1 MIRKLGAPVLL
12 FLLCVGFYWKLTLTN
27 QYSFLDSPDLAYLD
41 LPRLQFQAS
50 EWRHLRFPL
59 WDPNH
64 WIGQPFLGQVTGAAY
79 PANWLLGV
87 FPFRE
92 GKLNVNV
99 VHWYFVL
106 IHFQAAL
113 FCFFLCRDWGRS
125 RAASVLGGVVFS
137 FGGFLGC
144 TDWPQIL
151 NGILWLPLVILFLFR
166 ALRRERA
173 WFSAS
178 MSGALLGMAWLSG
191 HHEVPIYSTVV
202 VAGVWVVA
210 VWRGADWRL
219 AVVAGGALCLIAAG
233 QVLPAQEYAP
243 LAKRWAGM
251 PDPIAWNVPIPYQV
265 HQEFSWTPTA
275 VLGIATPRP
284 EVHVTPFIGIVAFG
298 LALLGVYHGWRR
310 RPQVRVVVMVSLAG
324 VFLALATSNFLHGV
338 LYSVLPVFG
347 KARVPARALALFSFG
362 VAPLVAY
369 GFDALGRRS
378 SEWLGRTIWGL
389 AGIGGVIYGA
399 LTLGVG
405 QVSNAAMLTALMA
418 MLGAGLLAGWRA
430 GTVTR
435 GWLGVAVVM
444 LVTMEIGN
452 VSGAAMA
459 SRLAEKRPGYLER
472 LFHHGDIVNF
482 LRGQAQ
488 PLRVEVADADVPYN
502 FGDWHGIPTT
512 AGYVASG
519 TTNLV
524 ELERH
529 RPRMH
534 DLFGAN
540 FYVSRTP
547 SRPELVLVMA
557 GESGVNVYRNPM
569 ALPRVWA
576 VHTVT
581 QVASYGQLRARL
593 EAAEFVA
600 RREALMLGVPPVLEA
615 CAGEEEGRLV
625 PLSSPNRVR
634 MEVKMGCRGLVVLSD
649 TYFPGW
655 TATVDG
661 KPVGILEVYG
671 ALRGVVVEK
680 GEHRIEMVYRP
691 WSALVG
697 GGLSLLGIGL
707 LLWVWWWSARVGG
720 YGREVGRCRR

>member
-12 FLLCVGFYWKLTLTN
+12 FLLCVGFYWKLTLTG
-27 QYSFLDSPDLAYLD
+27 QYSFLNSPDLSYLD
-41 LPRLQFQAS
+41 LPRLQFQAG

-92 GKLNVNV
+92 GKLNVDV

-113 FCFFLCRDWGRS
+113 FCYLLCRDWKRS
-125 RAASVLGGVVFS
+125 RAASVLGAAVFS

-151 NGILWLPLVILFLFR
+151 NGALWLPLVFLFLFR
-166 ALRRERA
+166 ALRGERA
-173 WFSAS
+173 LFSAA
-178 MSGALLGMAWLSG
+178 MSGALLGVAWLSG

-202 VAGVWVVA
+202 VAGIWVVA
-210 VWRGADWRL
+210 IWRGAAWRL
-219 AVVAGGALCLIAAG
+219 GVVAGLSLFLIAAG
-233 QVLPAQEYAP
+233 QIVPAQEYAQ
-243 LAKRWAGM
+243 LSKRWAGM
-251 PDPIAWNVPIPYQV
+251 PDPIAWNEPIPYQV
-265 HQEFSWTPTA
+265 HQEFSWSPTA
-275 VLGIATPRP
+275 VLGIVTPRP
-284 EVHVTPFIGIVAFG
+284 EVHVTPFVGIMAFG

-310 RPQVRVVVMVSLAG
+310 RPQVRILVMVGLAG

-362 VAPLVAY
+362 IAPLVAF
-369 GFDALGRRS
+369 GFDALGRRGS
-378 SEWLGRTIWGL
+378 VWLGRTILGL
-389 AGIGGVIYGA
+389 AVIGGAIYGA

-405 QVSNAAMLTALMA
+405 QVSNAAMVTAMMA
-418 MLGAGLLAGWRA
+418 TLGAALLAGWRA

-435 GWLGVAVVM
+435 GWLGVAVVVM
-444 LVTMEIGN
+444 VTVEIGN

-459 SRLAEKRPGYLER
+459 SRVSKERAGFLDR
-472 LFHHGDIVNF
+472 LFQHGDIVNF
-482 LRGQAQ
+482 LRAQ
-488 PLRVEVADADVPYN
+488 PGPLRVEVADADVPYN
-502 FGDWHGIPTT
+502 FGDWHGVPTT
-512 AGYVASG
+512 AGYGASG

-529 RPRMH
+529 RPRTQ
-534 DLFGAN
+534 DLMGAN
-540 FYVSRTP
+540 FYLSKTP
-547 SRPELVLVMA
+547 SRPELVLALA
-557 GESGVNVYRNPM
+557 GESGVNLYRNPM
-569 ALPRVWA
+569 ALPRAWT
-576 VHTVT
+576 VHAVT
-581 QVASYGQLRARL
+581 QVPSYAHLRMRL

-600 RREALMLGVPPVLEA
+600 RREAMMLGVPPLLEA
-615 CAGEEEGRLV
+615 CAGEGEEARLV
-625 PLSSPNRVR
+625 SLSSPNRVR
-634 MEVKMGCRGLVVLSD
+634 IEVKMECRGLVVLSD

-655 TATVDG
+655 TAKVDG
-661 KPVGILEVYG
+661 RVVEILEVYG

-680 GEHRIEMVYRP
+680 GDHRIEMVYRP
-691 WSALVG
+691 WSAMLG
-697 GGLSLLGIGL
+697 GGLSLLGMVFVGWTWRRSISG
-707 LLWVWWWSARVGG
+707 GG
-720 YGREVGRCRR
+720 YRP

>member
-1 MIRKLGAPVLL
+1 MMRKLGAPVLL

-27 QYSFLDSPDLAYLD
+27 QYSFLDSPDLANLD

-99 VHWYFVL
+99 VHWYYVL
-106 IHFQAAL
+106 IHFQAAF
-113 FCFFLCRDWGRS
+113 FCFLLCRDWGRS

-137 FGGFLGC
+137 FGGFLGS

-151 NGILWLPLVILFLFR
+151 NGALWLPLVFLFLFR
-166 ALRRERA
+166 ALRGEKA
-173 WFSAS
+173 LFSAA
-178 MSGALLGMAWLSG
+178 MSGALLGVAWLSG
-191 HHEVPIYSTVV
+191 HHEVPIYSSVV
-202 VAGVWVVA
+202 VAGVWMVA
-210 VWRGADWRL
+210 VWRGAEWRL
-219 AVVAGGALCLIAAG
+219 AVVAGLALFLIAAG
-233 QVLPAQEYAP
+233 QIVPAQEYAP

-251 PDPIAWNVPIPYQV
+251 PDPIAWKAPIPYQV

-275 VLGIATPRP
+275 VLGIVTPRP
-284 EVHVTPFIGIVAFG
+284 EVQVTPFIGIVAFG

-310 RPQVRVVVMVSLAG
+310 RPQVRMVVMVALAG
-324 VFLALATSNFLHGV
+324 LFLALATSNFLHGV

-362 VAPLVAY
+362 IAPLVAF

-378 SEWLGRTIWGL
+378 SVWLGWTI
-389 AGIGGVIYGA
+389 AGWAGAGGVLYGA
-399 LTLGVG
+399 LSLGVG
-405 QVSNAAMLTALMA
+405 QVSDGAMLTALMA
-418 MLGAGLLAGWRA
+418 TLGAVLVAGWRS

-435 GWLGVAVVM
+435 GWLGVAVVLM
-444 LVTMEIGN
+444 VTMEIGS
-452 VSGAAMA
+452 VIGAAMA
-459 SRLAEKRPGYLER
+459 SRVAEKRPGYLDR
-472 LFHHGDIVNF
+472 LFQHGDIVNF
-482 LRGQAQ
+482 LRGQVQ

-502 FGDWHGIPTT
+502 FGDWHGIATT

-529 RPRMH
+529 RPRTQ

-540 FYVSRTP
+540 YYVSKTP
-547 SRPELVLVMA
+547 SRPELVLAMT

-569 ALPRVWA
+569 ALPRVWT
-576 VHTVT
+576 VHKVT
-581 QVASYGQLRARL
+581 QVPSYAHLRMRL

-600 RREALMLGVPPVLEA
+600 RQEALVLGVPPVLES

-625 PLSSPNRVR
+625 PLASPNRVR
-634 MEVKMGCRGLVVLSD
+634 MEVKMGCRGLAVLSD

-655 TATVDG
+655 TAKVDG
-661 KPVGILEVYG
+661 NPVEILEVYG

-697 GGLSLLGIGL
+697 GGLSLLGVVLVG
-707 LLWVWWWSARVGG
+707 WMWRRSVNGGG
-720 YGREVGRCRR
+720 Y

>member
-1 MIRKLGAPVLL
+1 MIRKLGAPLLL

-27 QYSFLDSPDLAYLD
+27 QYTFLDSPDLANLD

-50 EWRHLRFPL
+50 EWRHFRFPL

-79 PANWLLGV
+79 PANWLLGL

-99 VHWYFVL
+99 VHWYYVL
-106 IHFQAAL
+106 IHFQAAF
-113 FCFFLCRDWGRS
+113 FCYLLCRDWGRS
-125 RAASVLGGVVFS
+125 RAAAVLAGAVFS
-137 FGGFLGC
+137 FGGFLGS

-151 NGILWLPLVILFLFR
+151 NGALWLPLVFLFLFR
-166 ALRRERA
+166 ALRGERA
-173 WFSAS
+173 LFSAA
-178 MSGALLGMAWLSG
+178 MSGGLLGVAWLSG

-202 VAGVWVVA
+202 VAGVWMVA
-210 VWRGADWRL
+210 VGRGAEWRL
-219 AVVAGGALCLIAAG
+219 AVVAGLSLFLIAGG
-233 QVLPAQEYAP
+233 QIVPAQEYAP

-251 PDPIAWNVPIPYQV
+251 ADPIAWNAPIPYQV
-265 HQEFSWTPTA
+265 HQDFSWTPTA
-275 VLGIATPRP
+275 VLGIVTPRP

-310 RPQVRVVVMVSLAG
+310 RPQVRMVVMVALAG
-324 VFLALATSNFLHGV
+324 LFLALATSNFLHGV
-338 LYSVLPVFG
+338 LYAMLPVFG

-362 VAPLVAY
+362 VAPLVAF

-378 SEWLGRTIWGL
+378 SGWLGWTIAGW
-389 AGIGGVIYGA
+389 AGIGGVLYGA
-399 LTLGVG
+399 LSLGVG
-405 QVSNAAMLTALMA
+405 QVSNGAMLTALMA
-418 MLGAGLLAGWRA
+418 TLGAVLVAGWRA
-430 GTVTR
+430 GTVPR
-435 GWLGVAVVM
+435 GWLGVAVVLM
-444 LVTMEIGN
+444 VTMEMGSVI
-452 VSGAAMA
+452 GAAMA
-459 SRLAEKRPGYLER
+459 SRVGEKRPGHLER

-512 AGYVASG
+512 SGYVASG

-529 RPRMH
+529 RPRTQ

-540 FYVSRTP
+540 YYVSKTP
-547 SRPELVLVMA
+547 SRPELVLALA

-569 ALPRVWA
+569 ALPRVWT
-576 VHTVT
+576 VHKVT
-581 QVASYGQLRARL
+581 QVPSYAHLRMRL
-593 EAAEFVA
+593 EAADFVA
-600 RREALMLGVPPVLEA
+600 QQEALVLGAPPVLES

-625 PLSSPNRVR
+625 PLASPNRVR
-634 MEVKMGCRGLVVLSD
+634 MEVKVGCRGLVVLSD

-655 TATVDG
+655 TAKVDG
-661 KPVGILEVYG
+661 KPVEILEVYG

-691 WSALVG
+691 WSALLG
-697 GGLSLLGIGL
+697 GGLSLLGL
-707 LLWVWWWSARVGG
+707 VLVGWMWHRPVTGVG
-720 YGREVGRCRR
+720 YRR